1 MAFHSEKRPIWEDRV
16 AGYALRDSIILGLAY
31 LDMQHEAQVIMDV
44 HKEEIFSVATD
55 VRLPSPRSQKSPAE
69 HFFQNYGP
77 LSEGIQVKGN
87 IVLSEVTMN
96 GIAIDM
102 ELAEKVRGKMEKRLQ
117 ESIKTIQS
125 NPKWSGLFHLTIGD
139 GGLVPMRE
147 SGKPSISKARLE
159 ELLLQA
165 CAEIAETYQIEITLP
180 IDTKSQTMS
189 PYMKEQQKLREAK
202 EAEKEQRAVA
212 QKTGPKISLSTK
224 VWGEFAQYHDF
235 ISAWIEMEQAAHF
248 NSFLSHLKK
257 EENPNTQVRAH
268 PEYCVM
274 VRNGRSAAQNPPIQQ
289 TPRRG
294 GFREI
299 FRASPGH
306 VLVTVD
312 YDFIE
317 LCTLAAVCLARY
329 GHSTLANVIKHGVD
343 PHAFTASMIEGISLD
358 EFLTWKT
365 SPDEELKKKFA
376 TLRQRA
382 KAVNF
387 GIPSGLTAAGLGH
400 YAKSAYGV
408 ELSTDDAETF
418 RTTLI
423 EKIYPELS
431 LYLQENDMSR
441 LATNLSLPEEIC
453 WQSFSFGKNA
463 KDTGDFEASK
473 RSPAVEG
480 GIRNIVRGRKT
491 RKRDGKPYS
500 PFFVKKIWS
509 ALLTLARD
517 PAIYKTLKTANGEGS
532 EEIFRMLFG
541 RPVATLTG
549 RIRGK
554 VGFTQACNTP
564 FSGLAAD
571 GAKLAMWNLY
581 LLGYKIIGF
590 IHDEIIVEIPETPAG
605 TYTDE
610 VKEIQSIICQSMQE
624 LTGPIPISCSAS
636 VSHVWSKNAKAVF
649 NSQGDII
656 PWEMRY
662 DPTQDD

>member
-1 MAFHSEKRPIWEDRV
+1 MS
-16 AGYALRDSIILGLAY
+16 
-31 LDMQHEAQVIMDV
+31 
-44 HKEEIFSVATD
+44 
-55 VRLPSPRSQKSPAE
+55 
-69 HFFQNYGP
+69 
-77 LSEGIQVKGN
+77 
-87 IVLSEVTMN
+87 

-102 ELAEKVRGKMEKRLQ
+102 DLAEKVRGKMEKRLQ
-117 ESIKTIQS
+117 DSIKTIQS
-125 NPKWSGLFHLTIGD
+125 NPKWNGLFHLTIGE
-139 GGLVPMRE
+139 GGLVPVRE

-159 ELLLQA
+159 EILLQA
-165 CAEIAETYQIEITLP
+165 CAEITEKYQIEITLP
-180 IDTKSQTMS
+180 IDTNSQQPLS
-189 PYMKEQQKLREAK
+189 PYMKEQQKIK
-202 EAEKEQRAVA
+202 EAQEAAKGGKLEVP
-212 QKTGPKISLSTK
+212 KTGPKLSLSTK
-224 VWGEFAQYHDF
+224 VWAEFAQYHDF
-235 ISAWIEMEQAAHF
+235 IAAWVEMEQAAHF
-248 NSFLSHLKK
+248 NSFLSHLKR
-257 EENPNTQVRAH
+257 EDNPNVQVRAH

-274 VRNGRSAAQNPPIQQ
+274 VRNGRSSAQNPPIQQ

-329 GHSTLANVIKHGVD
+329 GHSTLANVICHGVD
-343 PHAFTASMIEGISLD
+343 PHAFTASMIEGVTLE
-358 EFLTWKT
+358 EFLTWKN

-408 ELSTDDAETF
+408 ELSTEDAEAF

-441 LATNLSLPEEIC
+441 LATNLKIPEEIC
-453 WQSFSFGKNA
+453 WQSFSFGKVTA
-463 KDTGDFEASK
+463 KDGDFEAAK

-491 RKRDGKPYS
+491 RKRDGKAYS
-500 PFFVKKIWS
+500 AFFVKKIWN

-517 PAIYKTLKTANGEGS
+517 PETYKTLKEAKGEGS

-571 GAKLAMWNLY
+571 GAKLAMWNLH

-590 IHDEIIVEIPETPAG
+590 IHDEIIVEIPQTPTN
-605 TYTDE
+605 TYTAE
-610 VKEIQSIICQSMQE
+610 VKDIQNVICQSMRE
-624 LTGPIPISCSAS
+624 LTGPIPISCSAA
-636 VSHVWSKNAKAVF
+636 VSYVWSKNAKAVF
-649 NSQGDII
+649 DSQGEII
-656 PWEMRY
+656 PWELRY
-662 DPTQDD
+662 DPTVED